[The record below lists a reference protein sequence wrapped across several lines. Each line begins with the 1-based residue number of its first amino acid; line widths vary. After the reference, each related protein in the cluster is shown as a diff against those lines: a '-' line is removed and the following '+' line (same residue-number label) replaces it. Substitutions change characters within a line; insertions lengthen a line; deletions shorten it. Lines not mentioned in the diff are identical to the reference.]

1 MNITGT
7 FIYRPV
13 MTTLVMMGIL
23 IFGLMGYRALPVADM
38 PTVDFPTVVVSANLP
53 GASPETMASAVATP
67 LEKQFSTI
75 AGLDSMNSVS
85 TLGQT
90 QITLQFNLNRNI
102 DAAAQDVQAQIARTL
117 RELPPNMPNPPAYR
131 KVNPADSS
139 ILQLALT
146 SDTLPLSTVDEY
158 AQNILAQRISMVSG
172 VAQVDVFGTQKYA
185 VRIQLDPTQLAYR
198 QIGIDEILNAVQRGN
213 VDLPLGTLDGPHR
226 SLTLKSNGQLLNAAD
241 YRPLV
246 VTYRNGS
253 PVQLRDVGRVLD
265 SVENNKIAAWYNNKP
280 AVVLAVQRQP
290 GANVVEVVDGV
301 KAILPALRDYI
312 PPSVDLEVSFDRT
325 LAIRDSVWDVQFT
338 LVLTVALVVMVIFLF
353 LRNLSATIIP
363 SLALPMSIFGTFAAM
378 YLLGYSINNLSLMAL
393 TLSVGFVV
401 DDAIVVL
408 ENIVRHVEKGEGVFE
423 AALKGAK
430 EIAFTILSMTLSL
443 VAAFIPVLFMSGMLG
458 RLLREFAVTICVAIL
473 VSGFVSLTLTPMLC
487 SRFMKPAGAERHGR
501 FYVIVGRFFD
511 SMLSF
516 YDRTLQSVL
525 RHRFAT
531 LTVSLLLL
539 AYTAHLFTVIPKG
552 FVPSEDTGQ
561 IIINSEAAQGT
572 SFNDMVR
579 LQKQLAAIVADDPN
593 VGGFRSSVG
602 VGGQASTGNS
612 GSMFI
617 RLKPRAERELSAD
630 QVIQQLRPKLSAIP
644 GVRVSLQNPP
654 VIRVGGRLSKSL
666 YQFTLQSPEAQE
678 LYLYAPLLEEKI
690 RSRGEFLDVNSDL
703 QLKDPQ
709 LEIVVDREKASTLG
723 TTAQGLSPRQI
734 QEAFYSAYGSRQ
746 ISTINTPNNQ
756 YKVIMELDPKYE
768 NDPSVLSMLYIRSNT
783 GNNTAQS
790 ALTAGNAL
798 VPLNAVAS
806 LKQGVGPMSVNHS
819 GQLPSVTIS
828 FNLQPGVALGDALAI
843 VNQLGREVLPAS
855 VTTGFQ
861 GTAQEF
867 QSSLRSMWVL
877 LAMAIVVVYLVLG
890 ILYESFVHPLTILSG
905 LPSAGLGAL
914 LTLQL
919 FQMDLDI
926 YGFVGIIMLIGIVQ
940 KNAIMMIDFALEG
953 QRNEGKT
960 PYQAIYEGCLVRFRP
975 IMMTTMAALMGALP
989 IALGHGAG
997 AESRRPLGLAV
1008 VGGLLVS
1015 QILTL
1020 YITPVVYLYFES
1032 AAEKARGWRRSRRGS
1047 AEAKLAPAGTAPSW
1061 EAQSTDAP
1069 AGAPSLWSSFRKLG
1083 LRRK

>member
-1 MNITGT
+1 
-7 FIYRPV
+7 
-13 MTTLVMMGIL
+13 
-23 IFGLMGYRALPVADM
+23 MGYRALPVADM
-38 PTVDFPTVVVSANLP
+38 PTVDFPTVVVTANLS
-53 GASPETMASAVATP
+53 GASPETMASSVATP

-85 TLGQT
+85 TLGRT
-90 QITLQFNLNRNI
+90 QITLQFNLSRNI
-102 DAAAQDVQAQIARTL
+102 DAAAQDVQAQIARTI
-117 RELPPNMPNPPAYR
+117 RELPPNMTSPPAYR
-131 KVNPADSS
+131 KVNPADAS

-146 SDTLPLSTVDEY
+146 SETLPLSTVDEY
-158 AQNILAQRISMVSG
+158 AQNILAQRISMASG

-198 QIGIDEILNAVQRGN
+198 QIGIDEVLNAVQRGN

-226 SLTLKSNGQLLNAAD
+226 SLTLRSNGQLLKAED

-265 SVENNKIAAWYNNKP
+265 SVENNKVAAWYNNKP

-301 KAILPALRDYI
+301 KAILPALREYI
-312 PPSVDLEVSFDRT
+312 PPSIDLEVSFDRT
-325 LAIRDSVWDVQFT
+325 LAIRESVWDVQFT
-338 LVLTVALVVMVIFLF
+338 LALTVALVVMVIFLF

-363 SLALPMSIFGTFAAM
+363 SLALPMSIVGTFAAM
-378 YLLGYSINNLSLMAL
+378 YFLGYSINNLSLMAL

-408 ENIVRHVEKGEGVFE
+408 ENIVRHVEKGERAFD

-430 EIAFTILSMTLSL
+430 EIAFTILSMTLAL

-458 RLLREFAVTICVAIL
+458 RLLREFAVTICVAML
-473 VSGFVSLTLTPMLC
+473 VSGFVSLSLTPMLC

-501 FYVIVGRFFD
+501 FYVIVGKFFD
-511 SMLSF
+511 SMLRF
-516 YDRTLQSVL
+516 YDWTLQAVL

-531 LTVSLLLL
+531 LAVSFLLL

-572 SFNDMVR
+572 SFNDMVA
-579 LQKQLAAIVADDPN
+579 LQKRLAAIVADDPN

-602 VGGQASTGNS
+602 VGGQASTGNA

-654 VIRVGGRLSKSL
+654 VIRVGGRLSRSL
-666 YQFTLQSPEAQE
+666 YQFTLQSPEAEE
-678 LYLYAPLLEEKI
+678 LYHHAPLLEEKI
-690 RSRGEFLDVNSDL
+690 RSHGSFIDVNSDL
-703 QLKDPQ
+703 QLKNPQ

-756 YKVIMELDPKYE
+756 YQVIMELDPKYE

-798 VPLNAVAS
+798 VPLNAVAT

-828 FNLQPGVALGDALAI
+828 FNLKPGVALGDGVAI
-843 VNQLGREVLPAS
+843 VNQLARETLPAS

-867 QSSLRSMWVL
+867 QSSLRSMWLL

-914 LTLQL
+914 LTLML
-919 FQMDLDI
+919 FGMDLNI
-926 YGFVGIIMLIGIVQ
+926 YGFVGIIMLIGIVK

-953 QRNEGKT
+953 QRSEGKT
-960 PYQAIYEGCLVRFRP
+960 PEQAIYEGCLVRFRP
-975 IMMTTMAALMGALP
+975 IMMTTMAAIMGALP

-1020 YITPVVYLYFES
+1020 YITPVVYLYFEA
-1032 AAEKARGWRRSRRGS
+1032 AAEKARGWRQSRT
-1047 AEAKLAPAGTAPSW
+1047 EAKLAPAGPPPSW
-1061 EAQSTDAP
+1061 APPVPDAP
-1069 AGAPSLWSSFRKLG
+1069 AAGASVWSSFRKLG
-1083 LRRK
+1083 VWRK